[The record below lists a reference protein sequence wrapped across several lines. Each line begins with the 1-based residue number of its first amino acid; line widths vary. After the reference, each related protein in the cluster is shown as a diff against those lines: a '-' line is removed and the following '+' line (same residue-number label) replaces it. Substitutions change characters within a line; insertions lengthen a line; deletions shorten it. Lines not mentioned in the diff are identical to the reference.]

1 MKYIHNKNVIVVFSY
16 VSKETLIVEE
26 RIVESQV
33 AKMTS
38 SYSIFISEE

>member
-1 MKYIHNKNVIVVFSY
+1 MKYIPNKNVIVVFSY
-16 VSKETLIVEE
+16 VSKETLIVVEK
-26 RIVESQV
+26 IVESQV